1 MQYSKRL
8 TQYVCLHHESLMEMH
23 FERQNIHTKTTT
35 LTTTITTTTNY
46 HYHLFYYRQD
56 GIHLCITQS
65 LHYIQYSQGKCRGF
79 STEMR
84 PWPKHTLSHSHTLFI
99 CKQKAFM
106 SHYVFGY
113 YWTEVSQCSTYTFD
127 MFLNDSIQHSSEWMQ
142 CRCKEFPCIFSMF
155 CPFVIRKVV
164 CMTWLLDVCRYI
176 KCREYCCFS
185 VTSVSLKC

>member
-1 MQYSKRL
+1 MQYSKRF
-8 TQYVCLHHESLMEMH
+8 TQYVSLHHESLMEMH
-23 FERQNIHTKTTT
+23 FERRNIHTKTTT
-35 LTTTITTTTNY
+35 LTTTITNTTNY

-113 YWTEVSQCSTYTFD
+113 YWTEESVQHIYFWYVFERFNSALKWMNAMPLQRISMHIFNVLPICYTESGLHD
-127 MFLNDSIQHSSEWMQ
+127 MITG
-142 CRCKEFPCIFSMF
+142 
-155 CPFVIRKVV
+155 
-164 CMTWLLDVCRYI
+164 CM
-176 KCREYCCFS
+176 
-185 VTSVSLKC
+185 